1 MKAIAN
7 QILVFPILSALSSG
21 YAIIVRV
28 RLWLYA
34 KGWLARSRLPC
45 PVLSVGN
52 VTVGGTGKT
61 PTALWIAQ
69 QLMDK
74 GLRVGILSRGYRR
87 TSRDHFLLVSNG
99 QTLLVNPWESGD
111 EPFLMARRCP
121 GLVVAVGADRY
132 RLGKWVLQ
140 QERVDC
146 FVLDDGF
153 QHLSL
158 HRDVDLVLID
168 GSDRHGLQR
177 MLPAGQLR
185 EPLEGLNRATNIM
198 VTGCDSDQ
206 KERTLKL
213 IQEVMNKSKTNIV
226 TSHYVVE
233 GLVMGGE
240 EAVRPVSSL
249 RGEPVVIF
257 SGIANPWKF
266 RSTVE
271 ALDVEI
277 VDEVVY
283 RDHYAYTRSDLL
295 DLVRRG
301 HESHAQCFLT
311 TEKDLVK
318 IEAAWS
324 FPQKLFAVRIGL
336 QVCDGAEVLETCL
349 QIIER
354 QCKENNRTEERPP
367 GVSV

>member
-1 MKAIAN
+1 M
-7 QILVFPILSALSSG
+7 LCFPVLSILSGG
-21 YAIIVRV
+21 YGIIVRV

-34 KGWLARSRLPC
+34 RGWLRRYRLPC

-61 PTALWIAQ
+61 PTAIWIAQ
-69 QLMDK
+69 QLMNK
-74 GLRVGILSRGYRR
+74 GLRVGMLSRGYRR
-87 TSRDHFLLVSNG
+87 TSRDHFVLVSNG
-99 QTLLVNPWESGD
+99 RTLLVNPMESGD

-132 RLGKWVLQ
+132 RLGEWVLRK
-140 QERVDC
+140 ERIDC

-168 GSDRHGLQR
+168 GSDRLGLR
-177 MLPAGQLR
+177 GMLPAGRLR
-185 EPLEGLNRATNIM
+185 EPLDGLMRATTLM
-198 VTGCDSDQ
+198 VTWCENG
-206 KERTLKL
+206 
-213 IQEVMNKSKTNIV
+213 QEVKNLQSIRDVMSNPKVKNV
-226 TSHYVVE
+226 TSHFVVE
-233 GLVMGGE
+233 GLVMAG
-240 EAVRPVSSL
+240 VQTINPVTDVQNI
-249 RGEPVVIF
+249 PVVIF
-257 SGIANPWKF
+257 SGVANPSKF

-271 ALDVEI
+271 TLGAEI

-283 RDHYAYTRSDLL
+283 RDHYTYTPGDLV

-301 HESHAQCFLT
+301 IESQAQCFLT

-324 FPQKLFAVRIGL
+324 FPQKVYAVRIGL
-336 QVCDGAEVLETCL
+336 RVQEGAEVLEACL
-349 QIIER
+349 QTIER
-354 QCKENNRTEERPP
+354 RCKDNETSRETFLP
-367 GVSV
+367 GV